1 VTPGAEA
8 AGGPIARPRYA
19 GRLKVLPE
27 ALVASGVK
35 KTYDTHKVKYF
46 LEVLI
51 HTVCL
56 KSVTRLTVT
65 KRSRIHLLAYLLP
78 SSFILGSARTK
89 EGDPVISF
97 DRIRDLCR
105 SSLSYCPVKIVVL
118 VYLNPLTPTAAIWV
132 QL

>member
-35 KTYDTHKVKYF
+35 KTYDTHKVKC
-46 LEVLI
+46 

-78 SSFILGSARTK
+78 SSFILDSARTE

-97 DRIRDLCR
+97 DRIRDSCR